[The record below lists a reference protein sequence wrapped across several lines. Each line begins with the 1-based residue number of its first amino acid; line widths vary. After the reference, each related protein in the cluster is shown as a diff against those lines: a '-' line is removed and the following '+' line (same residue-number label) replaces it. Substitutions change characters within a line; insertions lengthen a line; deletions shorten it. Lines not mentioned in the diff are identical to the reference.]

1 MDEPQLTPGARIP
14 RNTVQ
19 APLCASSRSAMPD
32 SRSHRGAH
40 PEDARDFAPAETPAL
55 RAAAEVLSYLLGR
68 DYAQDAALKLVGDHH
83 QLRARQRTAVMRAS
97 CPQASAAQRV
107 ARRVDP
113 AALAGE
119 TLAIDG
125 FNCLISLE
133 AMLSGAPLL
142 RGRDGAL
149 RDLAS
154 VHGTYRS
161 VDETERAALLLLAT
175 LARHGVARAELLLD
189 RPVGNSGRTRA
200 LLEGCAAA
208 QGFALEVTLSERVD
222 ATLAVSPHIVASSD
236 SWILDRAARSVDLP
250 ALVARDENLPLWL
263 VDFA

>member
-1 MDEPQLTPGARIP
+1 MDEQQLTPGGRTP
-14 RNTVQ
+14 RNT
-19 APLCASSRSAMPD
+19 LRAMPD

-40 PEDARDFAPAETPAL
+40 PEDARDFAASETPTL

-83 QLRARQRTAVMRAS
+83 QLRARQRMAVLRAS
-97 CPQASAAQRV
+97 CAEASAIRRA
-107 ARRVDP
+107 ARRVD
-113 AALAGE
+113 AVALAGE

-142 RGRDGAL
+142 RGRDGVL

-161 VDETERAALLLLAT
+161 VAETERAAQLLLAA

-200 LLEGCAAA
+200 LLDRCAAEH
-208 QGFALEVTLSERVD
+208 GFALEVTLSERVD
-222 ATLAVSPHIVASSD
+222 ATLAASPHIVASSD

-250 ALVARDENLPLWL
+250 ALVAHDEKLALWL
-263 VDFA
+263 VDFG